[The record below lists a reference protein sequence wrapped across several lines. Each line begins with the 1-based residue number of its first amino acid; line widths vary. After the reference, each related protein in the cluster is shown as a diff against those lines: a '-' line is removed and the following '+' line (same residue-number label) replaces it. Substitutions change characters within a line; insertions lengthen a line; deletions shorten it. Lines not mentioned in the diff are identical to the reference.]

1 MNLTDK
7 TRATLLDSTYEQALD
22 IYKGVLT
29 RGDSEEMRWMCR
41 NDRFFL
47 LTCGMGRSD
56 AIHPW
61 IYDRC
66 REVEKDPEG
75 WLDLWSRF
83 HYKSTIITLAGAVQ
97 EILRNPEITI
107 GIFSHVL
114 SISKQFVKQIQ
125 RALED
130 RRLYDLFPDI
140 LHEKPPQRFWSAQDG
155 LVVKRKGNPKEP
167 TVQAA
172 GLVEGQ
178 PTSVHYQ
185 LRIYDDIVT
194 AESVSTA
201 EQIVKTTSAWE
212 LSQALGTAEG
222 GRAWYCG
229 TRYHPQDTYQE
240 LLDRGVLKERRRIC
254 FDDDGQSVLMPDDK
268 LADLRRDMGERTFA
282 SQMLQTPVGEGVR
295 TFRDVCSTRW
305 KPCQTPSHE
314 RYMLIDSANSKRKTS
329 DYTIMW
335 VLACTAA
342 DNNYYVLGRHPGP
355 PEPGREDAHPVRPRG
370 TLGPRMK
377 SCGNR

>member
-7 TRATLLDSTYEQALD
+7 TRATLLDSTYELALD

-29 RGDSEEMRWMCR
+29 RGDIEEMRWMCR

-56 AIHPW
+56 AIHTW

-66 REVEKDPEG
+66 REVEKEPEG

-155 LVVKRKGNPKEP
+155 LVVKRNGNPKEP

-172 GLVEGQ
+172 GLV
-178 PTSVHYQ
+178 
-185 LRIYDDIVT
+185 
-194 AESVSTA
+194 
-201 EQIVKTTSAWE
+201 
-212 LSQALGTAEG
+212 
-222 GRAWYCG
+222 
-229 TRYHPQDTYQE
+229 
-240 LLDRGVLKERRRIC
+240 
-254 FDDDGQSVLMPDDK
+254 
-268 LADLRRDMGERTFA
+268 
-282 SQMLQTPVGEGVR
+282 
-295 TFRDVCSTRW
+295 
-305 KPCQTPSHE
+305 
-314 RYMLIDSANSKRKTS
+314 
-329 DYTIMW
+329 
-335 VLACTAA
+335 
-342 DNNYYVLGRHPGP
+342 
-355 PEPGREDAHPVRPRG
+355 
-370 TLGPRMK
+370 
-377 SCGNR
+377 